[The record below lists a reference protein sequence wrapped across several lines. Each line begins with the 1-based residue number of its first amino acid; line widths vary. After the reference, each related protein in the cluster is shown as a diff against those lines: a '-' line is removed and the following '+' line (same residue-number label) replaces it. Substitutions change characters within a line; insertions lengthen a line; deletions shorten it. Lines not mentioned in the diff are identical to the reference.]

1 MPTIVTTVP
10 TITMP
15 STKNCAIY
23 GQFIR
28 KQSNKFVA
36 IFTALGAAILNLQ
49 KAIVRSSLI
58 SGQNVPN
65 PNNVYVK
72 GKFGAVGSE
81 VDLATY
87 WETLTNTGIDGNPL
101 YIYINANVD
110 VTVDIEYWS
119 LDVPAE
125 GTNFGFLGA
134 SLLVTFVDPLISVGT
149 ASESTLTEQGVGEMS
164 LEYRVNSQNAYD
176 QLVNDLSRALGS
188 LPSVCNLVD
197 L

>member
-1 MPTIVTTVP
+1 MATVITTVP

-15 STKNCAIY
+15 ATKNCAIY
-23 GQFIR
+23 GQFLK

-36 IFTALGAAILNLQ
+36 IFTAANAAILNLQ
-49 KAIVRSSLI
+49 KAVIRSSLI

-65 PNNVYVK
+65 PNNVYVL
-72 GKFGAVGSE
+72 GQFGALGSE

-87 WETLTNTGIDGNPL
+87 WNSLINTGIDGNPM
-101 YIYINANVD
+101 YIYINANVS
-110 VTVDIEYWS
+110 VTVDITYWS
-119 LDVPAE
+119 LGVPEE
-125 GTNFGFLGA
+125 GVDFGFLGA
-134 SLLVTFVDPLISVGT
+134 SLLVTFVNPLISVGT
-149 ASESTLTEQGVGEMS
+149 ASESTQTEQGVGEMT
-164 LEYRVNSQNAYD
+164 LEYRVNSQSAYD